1 MSVCGCCHRVGC
13 SNSAVDNFDLDF
25 TEENVDI
32 FDVFENYIVRS
43 YETLIH
49 IIIMNSNF

>member
-1 MSVCGCCHRVGC
+1 MSVCGCSQGVGC

-25 TEENVDI
+25 TEENVGI
-32 FDVFENYIVRS
+32 FNVFQNYIVRS